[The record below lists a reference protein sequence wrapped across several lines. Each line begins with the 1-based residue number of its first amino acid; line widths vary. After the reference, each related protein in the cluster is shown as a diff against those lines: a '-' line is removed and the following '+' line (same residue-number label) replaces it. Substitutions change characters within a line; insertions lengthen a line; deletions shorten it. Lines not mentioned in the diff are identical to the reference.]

1 MTTMYHESEAR
12 RNIRDLEEDQ
22 RREGLRRESLSY
34 EDFLARL
41 DSFDDQDMT
50 FDIAPVGVSKEVLER
65 WKERGIIRGDDL
77 TFEET
82 FRSIF
87 EEAFDLLLARQRKYG
102 PTNIEEQG
110 IYGVFKRIRDD
121 KMARVG
127 RVLNG
132 RIVNGEIILDDL
144 PDGDADDTFEDA
156 LFDIANYA
164 LIMVALKRGLW
175 GRPLAADVGDVC

>member
-22 RREGLRRESLSY
+22 RREGMRRESLSY

-41 DSFDDQDMT
+41 DDDGLMSTDRARHELGLT
-50 FDIAPVGVSKEVLER
+50 I
-65 WKERGIIRGDDL
+65 

-175 GRPLAADVGDVC
+175 GRPLAADLGDVC